1 MASIQTVLPTNTQ
14 CITSDTVCITGDT
27 PVYFLL

>member
-1 MASIQTVLPTNTQ
+1 MGPIQTVLPVNTQ

-27 PVYFLL
+27 PVHFLL